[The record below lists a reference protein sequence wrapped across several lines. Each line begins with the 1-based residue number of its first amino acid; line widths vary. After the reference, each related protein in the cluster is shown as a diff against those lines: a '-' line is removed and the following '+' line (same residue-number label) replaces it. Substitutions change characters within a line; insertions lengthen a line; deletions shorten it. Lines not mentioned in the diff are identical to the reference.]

1 MGTIAKRLQL
11 LIRSHLTAERVKW
24 GSRAAAFGAWVPAV
38 PNALAD
44 MPAGV
49 VDSLRA
55 RRGDFSAEALYDLI
69 PNGVKTKTESVVE
82 FLGIRDLS
90 HIESAKNAPSLESE
104 ITNVIFERKPWN
116 RARGSDNMTGLEL
129 ARAPD
134 WITSPT
140 AMTQGAKATT
150 VAAARGAIIGALV
163 ELPVTAVENFLL
175 VKGNGRTLGQASKQ
189 VIKDV
194 GKSAAAGAAGS
205 VIFTGVALIGLP
217 MGPIAVP
224 LAIVGGTMYTW
235 SAADRIWRARG
246 ALPG

>member
-1 MGTIAKRLQL
+1 MGTIARRVQL
-11 LIRSHLTAERVKW
+11 LIRSHLTVERVKW

-69 PNGVKTKTESVVE
+69 PTGVRMKTESVVE
-82 FLGIRDLS
+82 FLGNRDLS
-90 HIESAKNAPSLESE
+90 HIESVKNAPPLESE

-129 ARAPD
+129 ARARLD
-134 WITSPT
+134 NFADGMI
-140 AMTQGAKATT
+140 QGAKATT
-150 VAAARGAIIGALV
+150 VAAARGAVIGALV

-175 VKGNGRTLGQASKQ
+175 VKGNGRTLGEASKQ